1 MVNGFAILNVFP
13 ELLSFSFLA
22 PMILRIVLG
31 VITLNLGLL
40 KWKTERERWNLFFKG
55 FGATESG
62 VFVTLFALIEIIGGV
77 ALILGLYTQMAALI
91 FAVIGFVEIYAEY
104 KESALVKRNITFYI
118 LLFAIALSLLFTGAG
133 AYSLDLP
140 L

>member
-55 FGATESG
+55 FGATEPG
-62 VFVTLFALIEIIGGV
+62 AFITLFALIEIIGGV